1 MTGTSKITEAGAALA
16 AWTSQQE
23 PTYPELSRNGWALYD
38 ALRALLDAVKAQA
51 EPSAVTDEMA
61 ERAGLVLFSFEYPL
75 DTRTALPG
83 DWEGALFRRRARAA
97 LEAALAVSPKNDQD

>member
-38 ALRALLDAVKAQA
+38 ALRALLDAVKAQSEPEA
-51 EPSAVTDEMA
+51 EDVRE
-61 ERAGLVLFSFEYPL
+61 VLEQTL
-75 DTRTALPG
+75 LEQWTA
-83 DWEGALFRRRARAA
+83 RRDAYETADAILARFD
-97 LEAALAVSPKNDQD
+97 VSPKKGQD